1 MQTRRDHVQAY
12 QFAVG
17 RLATSLVTGDPGRGT
32 SPTRRGSLGAFFG
45 VLLVVLL
52 CAGSGVYGLIK
63 PVQKDTWR
71 QPGSI
76 IVEKETGSRYL
87 LVGGTLR
94 PVLNYASALLLTGSS
109 GTVRTVSRDVLAPVP
124 HGSAIGIAGAPDA
137 LPAAADVLS
146 GGWAR
151 CLRPGAPAGEILDLG
166 PPRTL
171 PAPGSAQ
178 AVLAGPKG
186 ELYVLWQGVKYP
198 VPAADATLIALGL
211 DSEQRIAAPRA
222 WLARVPSGTALT
234 APAVPHAGTPAGRV
248 AGHAVRVGQLFRTPA
263 ASGGHT
269 YVLLAD
275 GIAPVTPTEL
285 ALLAARRGA
294 APVLTID
301 ATTLAGATLSRSGL
315 AATGLPDVLHAPAV
329 DTAGADLC
337 LRQVPAGRKLTSTV
351 VLEHRTAG
359 DDRTV
364 RVPPGHGVLA
374 VDQDQVAAG
383 AAVPQPYLVDDQGTL
398 FPLGQQA
405 ASALQLS
412 GPTTPMPAD
421 VLSLLPRG
429 PVLDGDAAAATVKE
443 G

>member
-32 SPTRRGSLGAFFG
+32 SPTRRGSLGSFFG

-71 QPGSI
+71 QAGSI
-76 IVEKETGSRYL
+76 IVERETGSRYL
-87 LVGGTLR
+87 LVDGRLR

-109 GTVRTVSRDVLAPVP
+109 GTVRTVSRDVLATVP

-151 CLRPGAPAGEILDLG
+151 CLRPGTTGREILDLG
-166 PPRTL
+166 PPRAL
-171 PAPGSAQ
+171 PAPGPAQ
-178 AVLAGPKG
+178 AVLTGPKG
-186 ELYVLWQGVKYP
+186 ELYVLWHDVKYP
-198 VPAADATLIALGL
+198 VPADATLIALGL

-222 WLARVPSGTALT
+222 WLAGVRTGATLT
-234 APAVPHAGTPAGRV
+234 APAVPHSGRPAGRV
-248 AGHAVRVGQLFRTPA
+248 AGHAVRAGQLFRTPA
-263 ASGGHT
+263 AAGGHT
-269 YVLLAD
+269 YVMLSD
-275 GIAPVTPTEL
+275 GIAPVTPTEQ
-285 ALLAARRGA
+285 ALLAARPGA
-294 APVLTID
+294 ARVLTLD
-301 ATTLAGATLSRSGL
+301 ATTLAAAPLSRAGL
-315 AATGLPDVLHAPAV
+315 AATGLPDLLHAPPV
-329 DTAGADLC
+329 DTATADLC

-351 VLEHRTAG
+351 VLERRTAADG
-359 DDRTV
+359 RTV

-374 VDQDQVAAG
+374 VDQDQVRSG

-398 FPLGQQA
+398 FPLGRQA
-405 ASALQLS
+405 ASALRLS
-412 GPTTPMPAD
+412 GPATPMPAD
-421 VLSLLPRG
+421 VLALLPRG
-429 PVLDGDAAAATVKE
+429 PVLDGDAAAATLKE